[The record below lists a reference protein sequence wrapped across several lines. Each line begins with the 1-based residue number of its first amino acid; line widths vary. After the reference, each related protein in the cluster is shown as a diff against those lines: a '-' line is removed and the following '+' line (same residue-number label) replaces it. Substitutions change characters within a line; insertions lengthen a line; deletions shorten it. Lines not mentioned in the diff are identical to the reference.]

1 MSVVFLCIGAAKAGT
16 DWLHSQ
22 LSGHPECHFRTIK
35 ELHYFDALEAGRL
48 GHELAKHRREQNKLM
63 ARVAASARGPSAEQ
77 ARRLADRA
85 DWVGVL
91 ERGAEDIPA
100 YLSYL
105 NAGASRDQVVGE
117 MTPAYALLP
126 EKRLGA
132 MARMSQD
139 VRVLYQMRDP
149 VERLWSHVR
158 MIAARRAPDGKVSKR
173 RCANILA
180 RSIAGEETQI
190 TQRSDYAGT
199 LARLASAV
207 PGMQLMVDVFEEMI
221 RGVGLLRLCEFL
233 GISPM
238 TGDPALVHAGQP
250 LEMTGDQR
258 RAAARWLEP
267 QYDAAERVLGRMPS
281 AWQREG

>member
-22 LSGHPECHFRTIK
+22 LSVHPECHFRTIK

-48 GHELAKHRREQNKLM
+48 GNELKKHRGQQEELLARLAKEERAPE
-63 ARVAASARGPSAEQ
+63 VDQ
-77 ARRLADRA
+77 AQRLADRA
-85 DWVGVL
+85 AWMDVL
-91 ERGAEDIPA
+91 DKGREDVPA
-100 YLSYL
+100 YLEYL
-105 NAGASRDQVVGE
+105 RHGAGEEQVVGE

-126 EKRLGA
+126 EARLA
-132 MARMSQD
+132 SMAKMARD
-139 VRVLYQMRDP
+139 VRFLFLMRDP

-158 MIAARRAPDGKVSKR
+158 MIAARRDPSGKVSQM
-173 RCANILA
+173 RCARILS
-180 RSIAGEETQI
+180 RTIAGEEEPI
-190 TQRSDYAGT
+190 ARRSDYAGT
-199 LARLASAV
+199 LERLARAV
-207 PGMQLMVDVFEEMI
+207 PGIQLMVDVFEEMV

-233 GISPM
+233 GIAPM

-250 LEMTGDQR
+250 LEMTRDQR

-267 QYDAAERVLGRMPS
+267 QYEAAERVLGRMPS